1 MAALEQ
7 TLTVTVAIGSTGFA
21 TYSNAQC
28 ALDFSGAISGLEAYA
43 VTVSGNV
50 LSFQKITGAVP
61 PNTGMLLSAPAAGN
75 YLIPVAVAGEAP
87 EHNDL
92 VSTNI
97 ALDTSNYNYY
107 ALAALTDGVD
117 FKLAGG
123 EVLTTPKTNK
133 AYLQVAK
140 GSETRQFV
148 IGINGG
154 ATGISA
160 TLINKETMDNEV
172 YNLQGQRIVRPL
184 KGLYIMRGKKVI
196 VK

>member
-1 MAALEQ
+1 
-7 TLTVTVAIGSTGFA
+7 
-21 TYSNAQC
+21 
-28 ALDFSGAISGLEAYA
+28 
-43 VTVSGNV
+43 
-50 LSFQKITGAVP
+50 
-61 PNTGMLLSAPAAGN
+61 MLLSAPAAGN

-107 ALAALTDGVD
+107 ALAALTDGVG

-123 EVLTTPKTNK
+123 EVLTSPKTNK

>member
-1 MAALEQ
+1 
-7 TLTVTVAIGSTGFA
+7 VG
-21 TYSNAQC
+21 
-28 ALDFSGAISGLEAYA
+28 
-43 VTVSGNV
+43 
-50 LSFQKITGAVP
+50 
-61 PNTGMLLSAPAAGN
+61 
-75 YLIPVAVAGEAP
+75 
-87 EHNDL
+87 
-92 VSTNI
+92 
-97 ALDTSNYNYY
+97 
-107 ALAALTDGVD
+107 